1 MSLSW
6 REGKKIMAK
15 LFSMGD
21 RKSGQTYFGKNVPV
35 EGEFFHLRKLS
46 GIYPDMPSE

>member
-1 MSLSW
+1 MSLS
-6 REGKKIMAK
+6 RGEGKKIVAK
-15 LFSMGD
+15 LFPMGA

-46 GIYPDMPSE
+46 GIYPDMLSE